1 MSDHREPYRKL
12 RQRQPNRSRRRART
26 AEHRR
31 FIPRSSSDL
40 PPIVRVMRCSSG
52 KLGYF
57 VREDAELA
65 LAGIDQHQPRRR
77 ERRVYQCPICGGWHL
92 TSQPLKRELA
102 NAGRDVR

>member
-12 RQRQPNRSRRRART
+12 RQRQPNRSQCRGRT
-26 AEHRR
+26 AEHRT
-31 FIPRSSSDL
+31 FIPRSFVDL

-65 LAGIDQHQPRRR
+65 LAGIDQHQARRR
-77 ERRVYQCPICGGWHL
+77 ERRVYQCSMCGGWHL
-92 TSQPLKRELA
+92 TSQPRRRDRA